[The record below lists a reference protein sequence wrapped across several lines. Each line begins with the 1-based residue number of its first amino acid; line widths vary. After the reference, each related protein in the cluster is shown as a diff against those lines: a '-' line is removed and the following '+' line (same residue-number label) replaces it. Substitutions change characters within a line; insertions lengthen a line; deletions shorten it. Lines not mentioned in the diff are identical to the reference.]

1 MQQAKAKRGKKKAKK
16 KGKAQDKKPAAE
28 AQPQAEAT
36 CAADHEA
43 QADDSGLVRAQEA
56 DSALQAAVASEDLA
70 SIVSAL
76 TAACKCYY

>member
-36 CAADHEA
+36 CAAEA

-56 DSALQAAVASEDLA
+56 DSALEAAVASEDLA